1 MRLKLLLPL
10 LMVLVI
16 GAQMHT
22 VYAAQ
27 GTIRITLPDDMK
39 EKVVHYSCEGSE
51 EETVSFASEE
61 QVILNELEPGTY
73 KIRVEDTE
81 TYTFSESKITL
92 PMWDEEEKKMD
103 YDVEVKPKYQRKEL
117 APETGDMQ
125 KGMKFIII
133 GGISLIFVLIMSCH
147 NRIDCGRMSHK
158 YSSKRRT

>member
-1 MRLKLLLPL
+1 
-10 LMVLVI
+10 MVLVI

-81 TYTFSESKITL
+81 TYRFSESKITL
-92 PMWDEEEKKMD
+92 PMWEEEENKMD
-103 YDVEVKPKYQRKEL
+103 FVPNEIYTCYGRVDTVNTSEGIFNYQVTLKDNTQLNLKVADSELGIGDV
-117 APETGDMQ
+117 
-125 KGMKFIII
+125 
-133 GGISLIFVLIMSCH
+133 
-147 NRIDCGRMSHK
+147 
-158 YSSKRRT
+158 